1 MDLAYLIL
9 DLAHDQERRDIIDGS
24 VVVEVIHSIFDSHSC
39 AQWIR
44 MYRDPQF
51 PNGVIMKYRTAAM
64 RFKSIKEFNRIGLD
78 PMLQAILNDALEHAG
93 TNIFTDMD
101 YVTINIHKRKQ
112 RLAISHAYFKSELY
126 GDDVCEWGSW
136 TTNAQAKRLRDSFR
150 RQMAFAWKSL

>member
-1 MDLAYLIL
+1 
-9 DLAHDQERRDIIDGS
+9 
-24 VVVEVIHSIFDSHSC
+24 
-39 AQWIR
+39 